1 MTRARPALRLLFLL
15 LLLIPAG
22 AAQDK
27 RALTFAD
34 IIEQREPSSPRLS
47 PDGRTV
53 AFLIRQSS
61 LAENS
66 SRTELWLAGES
77 LPAPRRLMASSA
89 AGLKWLPDGRA
100 LSAILPRPGE
110 TALWRIS
117 TETEDVQPLFEHP
130 TPVMQYDWSPDGS
143 RLLFVTVPPVPAEE
157 RSRIE
162 REGVVYDENFH
173 GIRSFTQRSWT
184 APGRPELW
192 LWEKGT
198 TAARRIDA
206 DLGGVTSLLGLAWAP
221 SGRQAAIS
229 YTEAGPGERIGLL
242 DLDRTPFA
250 FRPFV
255 QDGLRNRGVAWS
267 SDGRRLAFVA
277 TGEEGKTYVPRSR
290 PLLRALEENSLPAPV
305 AGARDW
311 FFLSS
316 VLFDSRGENLLIE
329 YDDRRNST
337 LYRAPLG
344 TGPIQ
349 AVPSDGAHYSEFS
362 FSADKKQAACIRQ
375 ALTVPPE
382 IALLDAESGR
392 TRILTRLNPQFDS
405 VRLRDAAERSWKNR
419 FGHEV
424 GGFLF
429 LPDRPWK
436 EERLPLLMVHYQFSN
451 KFTTQAQWIASYPV
465 QHFVEAGFAVLLFNY
480 PRELGW
486 KPGDFEAAAMS
497 QVYNPLAGMEAAVR
511 GLVEEGIAD
520 PKRVGVLGWSFG
532 AFLAEMA
539 ITQSGLFQAASAG
552 EGGLNNAGQYWVTGS
567 AGMQRYL
574 DDFFGGPPFGEA
586 YGNYRRVAPALNAD
600 KMNIPLL
607 REYGG
612 DVGVQSLEFYM
623 ALRRLGKPVEQV
635 IYPGAPH
642 VFSLP
647 SHRRA
652 SMERNLD
659 WFRYWL
665 QGCEDPDPRKTAQ
678 YRRWR
683 ALAAR

>member
-1 MTRARPALRLLFLL
+1 M
-15 LLLIPAG
+15 G
-22 AAQDK
+22 
-27 RALTFAD
+27 
-34 IIEQREPSSPRLS
+34 
-47 PDGRTV
+47 
-53 AFLIRQSS
+53 
-61 LAENS
+61 
-66 SRTELWLAGES
+66 LAG
-77 LPAPRRLMASSA
+77 
-89 AGLKWLPDGRA
+89 
-100 LSAILPRPGE
+100 
-110 TALWRIS
+110 
-117 TETEDVQPLFEHP
+117 
-130 TPVMQYDWSPDGS
+130 TPQ
-143 RLLFVTVPPVPAEE
+143 
-157 RSRIE
+157 
-162 REGVVYDENFH
+162 
-173 GIRSFTQRSWT
+173 FTPNPCQ
-184 APGRPELW
+184 
-192 LWEKGT
+192 
-198 TAARRIDA
+198 
-206 DLGGVTSLLGLAWAP
+206 
-221 SGRQAAIS
+221 
-229 YTEAGPGERIGLL
+229 
-242 DLDRTPFA
+242 
-250 FRPFV
+250 
-255 QDGLRNRGVAWS
+255 
-267 SDGRRLAFVA
+267 
-277 TGEEGKTYVPRSR
+277 
-290 PLLRALEENSLPAPV
+290 
-305 AGARDW
+305 
-311 FFLSS
+311 
-316 VLFDSRGENLLIE
+316 
-329 YDDRRNST
+329 
-337 LYRAPLG
+337 
-344 TGPIQ
+344 
-349 AVPSDGAHYSEFS
+349 
-362 FSADKKQAACIRQ
+362 
-375 ALTVPPE
+375 
-382 IALLDAESGR
+382 
-392 TRILTRLNPQFDS
+392 TRLNPQFDS